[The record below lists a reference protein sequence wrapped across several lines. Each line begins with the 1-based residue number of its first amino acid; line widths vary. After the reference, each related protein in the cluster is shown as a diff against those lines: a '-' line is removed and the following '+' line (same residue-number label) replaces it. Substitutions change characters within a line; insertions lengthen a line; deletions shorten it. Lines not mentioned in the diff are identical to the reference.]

1 MLLETCSEHVGTR
14 VTGVDISL
22 PLSDA
27 EVVAIRTALAD
38 TGVVVIPSEGLS
50 ERQQI
55 AFTGQFGACQPH
67 PNTVM
72 TMKAMRRR
80 ARSQGGAFEDRV
92 PVWPPLA
99 PPLTT
104 KAATPTG
111 DEGAARRSSAS
122 AAEKAAAARTLVV
135 EQGEQGPKMVGWNA
149 AFEAERRANG
159 FVTPSGEC
167 RYCVAVLC
175 VC

>member
-14 VTGVDISL
+14 VTGVDIRL

-50 ERQQI
+50 ERQQV

-92 PVWPPLA
+92 PVWPLPA

-111 DEGAARRSSAS
+111 DEGAARRRAS
-122 AAEKAAAARTLVV
+122 AAAKAAAARTLAV
-135 EQGEQGPKMVGWNA
+135 EQGEQGPKILGWNA

-159 FVTPSGEC
+159 FVTPSGGC
-167 RYCVAVLC
+167 RYCVAVVC